1 MCDVSFKDRRRLNSS
16 LFSESTERPDAAGDD
31 ELHMTEKKKK
41 GGELTYEPPLQAAP
55 REKGQLNYSTTQTNK
70 HTHTQFAYLCPTQS
84 SLYGLL
90 LLPKVIRQCDPSAAS
105 THTFST
111 ESQLSTRLARSQPIT

>member
-70 HTHTQFAYLCPTQS
+70 HTHTHTVCI
-84 SLYGLL
+84 SLSDS
-90 LLPKVIRQCDPSAAS
+90 K
-105 THTFST
+105 
-111 ESQLSTRLARSQPIT
+111 LSLWPAPVAKSDQTV